1 MMADESLCFL
11 TLSELAERIRTRQV
25 SPVDVVQAHVERC
38 ERLNPSLHAFITLTA
53 EQALQSARQAE
64 VDIAAGAYRG
74 ALHGIPI
81 GIKDIFD
88 TAGIRTTH
96 GSSFYRDNVPTED
109 AASVKLL
116 KQAGAIVSGK
126 CNTHEFAAGSTT
138 NNPWYGP
145 SRNPWNLSRSP
156 GGSSGGSGAAVAA
169 FLCAGATGTD
179 TGGSIRNPA
188 ACNGIVGLKP
198 TYGRISLQGIYPN
211 ALSLDHPG
219 PLTRTVRDAG
229 LMLQGMAGYVP
240 EDPTSVQMP
249 VPDYTA
255 DIAAGVDGMRFAVC
269 PDLHFGELDDAV
281 ATGLED
287 AGRVLQDLGA
297 SLETL
302 PFELKDIVQP
312 TREAIHWAEFAALHR
327 ARFHEQPE
335 GYGADI
341 QDMLRNRGHIT
352 TDEYVLAMQQRQ
364 RLRRAF
370 DELLQEVDALLLPS
384 SPCVAPLIEDGTSTL
399 NGRIVKFG
407 DVGIPLRQPINV
419 VGLPALALPMGFAY
433 GLPISM
439 QIIGPAWQEATLL
452 RIGHAYEQATLA
464 MRQQRPPHS

>member
-1 MMADESLCFL
+1 MAV
-11 TLSELAERIRTRQV
+11 R
-25 SPVDVVQAHVERC
+25 AHYMLRWSAA
-38 ERLNPSLHAFITLTA
+38 R
-53 EQALQSARQAE
+53 QSARPVVYWRSRPADGMLRTITSQLPGKRCPRTVLENAHAGAR
-64 VDIAAGAYRG
+64 DIAAGAYRG
-74 ALHGIPI
+74 ALHGIRI

-255 DIAAGVDGMRFAVC
+255 DIAAGVDGMRFAFC

-335 GYGADI
+335 GYELPWLYGI
-341 QDMLRNRGHIT
+341 VRNTHR
-352 TDEYVLAMQQRQ
+352 
-364 RLRRAF
+364 
-370 DELLQEVDALLLPS
+370 S
-384 SPCVAPLIEDGTSTL
+384 S
-399 NGRIVKFG
+399 
-407 DVGIPLRQPINV
+407 
-419 VGLPALALPMGFAY
+419 
-433 GLPISM
+433 
-439 QIIGPAWQEATLL
+439 
-452 RIGHAYEQATLA
+452 
-464 MRQQRPPHS
+464 